1 MMAEKDS
8 TVSVTV
14 EEAAK
19 LLNLSPYT
27 IRKKIREGEIEAPA
41 PINDRTGYMIPVK
54 SLEKYESERKWRKD
68 AALVSL
74 IPGFAGIAAGTAMTG
89 IGALVGAMSMT
100 PLGLLAKGVSA
111 LVNDGIKDGNND
123 GSKDGNSTGTA
134 NKEEILNLSIGGLE
148 DEIDIHDLAIQEI
161 ELKGDDLSTDDERKI
176 LMHKIEM
183 KKLQQQIKAIKLQYE
198 LEKQ

>member
-100 PLGLLAKGVSA
+100 PLGLLAKGVSN

-123 GSKDGNSTGTA
+123 GRKDGNITGKA

>member
-123 GSKDGNSTGTA
+123 GRKDGNITGKA

-176 LMHKIEM
+176 LMHKIEK